1 MGETVGR
8 FRWVMVL
15 LLIGPI
21 TFVMSLDRT
30 AMVVAAPVIQREF
43 HFTLVQMSFLLTAF
57 SWTYAAL
64 QVPAGWLAERI
75 GPRRSLF
82 AANALW
88 SVFTAATPLGFSF
101 LSFSA
106 IRFALGIGQS
116 ADWPSSVLAIKRWFP
131 THERAKANSVLLG
144 ALYLGPIVAA
154 PLTTWVMLTFGWP
167 VAFYAFGAV
176 GILLG
181 LGWLWGFRDR
191 PERHPMV
198 SAAEAA
204 HIAAGQG
211 GDPASSAPGAFVR
224 CLGSGQF
231 WAIGVEYFFLVLI
244 QSFYTTWLPT
254 YLVISRHLSLK
265 AMGILAALP
274 WVALFVMVFVTGQI
288 ADRILRSTGSIWR
301 ARVPLAIAGF
311 IVSAAALIGASRT
324 PGIAM
329 MMVLLCISLGGI
341 GLTQVSIW
349 SSTQVSAAPRPGS
362 LRAGRISGAMPPAS
376 PAPCSWLF
384 WCAGPAPGR
393 VLSSASR
400 SRAWAAL
407 SSGFSSTP
415 SVRSSSLLT
424 LRRRAPEGKTDVPL

>member
-1 MGETVGR
+1 MGARVGR
-8 FRWVMVL
+8 FRWAMVL
-15 LLIGPI
+15 GLIGPI

-57 SWTYAAL
+57 SWTYAGL

-88 SVFTAATPLGFSF
+88 SVFTVATPLGFSF

-131 THERAKANSVLLG
+131 IAERAKANSVLLG

-154 PLTTWVMLTFGWP
+154 PVTTFVMLRFGWP

-176 GILLG
+176 GIVLG
-181 LGWLWGFRDR
+181 LGWLWGFRDH

-198 SAAEAA
+198 GAAEAA
-204 HIAAGQG
+204 HIATGQG
-211 GDPASSAPGAFVR
+211 GDAAKSAPGAFVR

-231 WAIGVEYFFLVLI
+231 WAVGVEYFFLVLI

-254 YLVISRHLSLK
+254 YLVIERHLSLK
-265 AMGILAALP
+265 AMGIYASLP

-288 ADRILRSTGSIWR
+288 ADRILRATGSVWR
-301 ARVPLAIAGF
+301 ARVPLAITGF
-311 IVSAAALIGASRT
+311 VVSAAALIGASRS
-324 PGIAM
+324 PGIGTM
-329 MMVLLCISLGGI
+329 MALLCISLGAI

-349 SSTQVSAAPRPGS
+349 SSTQDLGRAATGIVSGWTNFWGNAAGVAGPVLTAFLVRWTGS
-362 LRAGRISGAMPPAS
+362 WSGALLGIAVAGAAGAVLWVFVHPERPLDLPLEGVPA
-376 PAPCSWLF
+376 
-384 WCAGPAPGR
+384 R
-393 VLSSASR
+393 
-400 SRAWAAL
+400 
-407 SSGFSSTP
+407 T
-415 SVRSSSLLT
+415 
-424 LRRRAPEGKTDVPL
+424 

>member
-1 MGETVGR
+1 MGTRVGR
-8 FRWVMVL
+8 FRWAMVL
-15 LLIGPI
+15 GLIGPI

-43 HFTLVQMSFLLTAF
+43 HFTLVQMAFLLTAF
-57 SWTYAAL
+57 SWTYAGL

-88 SVFTAATPLGFSF
+88 SVFTVATPLGFSF

-131 THERAKANSVLLG
+131 IAERAKANSVLLG

-176 GILLG
+176 GIVLG
-181 LGWLWGFRDR
+181 LGWLWGFRDH

-198 SAAEAA
+198 GAAEAA

-211 GDPASSAPGAFVR
+211 GDAAKSTPGAFVR

-231 WAIGVEYFFLVLI
+231 WALGVEYFFLVLI

-254 YLVISRHLSLK
+254 YLVNVRHLSLK
-265 AMGILAALP
+265 AMGIYASLP
-274 WVALFVMVFVTGQI
+274 WVALFVMVFVTGQL
-288 ADRILRSTGSIWR
+288 ADRILSATGSVWR
-301 ARVPLAIAGF
+301 ARVPLAITGF
-311 IVSAAALIGASRT
+311 IVSAAALIGASRS
-324 PGIAM
+324 PGLGT
-329 MMVLLCISLGGI
+329 MMVLLCISLGAI

-349 SSTQVSAAPRPGS
+349 SSTQDLGRAATGIVSGWTNFWGNAAGVAGPVLTAFLVRWTGS
-362 LRAGRISGAMPPAS
+362 WSGA
-376 PAPCSWLF
+376 LF
-384 WCAGPAPGR
+384 GIAVAGAAGA
-393 VLSSASR
+393 VLWVFVHPERPLVLPVESV
-400 SRAWAAL
+400 AAL
-407 SSGFSSTP
+407 I
-415 SVRSSSLLT
+415 
-424 LRRRAPEGKTDVPL
+424 

>member
-1 MGETVGR
+1 MGETVGQ

-265 AMGILAALP
+265 AMGIFRRAAMGRALRHGVCHGSDRGPYPAVHGIDLARARAARDRGLHR
-274 WVALFVMVFVTGQI
+274 FGGG
-288 ADRILRSTGSIWR
+288 ADRCLAHAGDRDDDGPALHLARRDRAHPGLDLVLDAGSRPRRDRDRCGLDEFLGQCRRRRRPRAHGFSGALDRHLVGCSLRHR
-301 ARVPLAIAGF
+301 ARGRGRRCPLDFRPPRA
-311 IVSAAALIGASRT
+311 SAR
-324 PGIAM
+324 
-329 MMVLLCISLGGI
+329 
-341 GLTQVSIW
+341 
-349 SSTQVSAAPRPGS
+349 
-362 LRAGRISGAMPPAS
+362 
-376 PAPCSWLF
+376 APC
-384 WCAGPAPGR
+384 
-393 VLSSASR
+393 
-400 SRAWAAL
+400 
-407 SSGFSSTP
+407 
-415 SVRSSSLLT
+415 
-424 LRRRAPEGKTDVPL
+424 